1 MRVNSVN
8 LHNEA
13 LAVNGKNSMDNEK
26 RTVSFEDI
34 LSKTVEGNTTV
45 AQFARWIETKHNAN
59 IIDTSELY
67 ASDHISGL
75 NNVIIGGD
83 TLEKMKNNKT
93 FCKKILKVIDDVCSP
108 SAIRDVKSLTPPVKS
123 AGVIIYPDGS
133 YLCWLESVDS
143 DIDNDNKEMNTNK
156 YLKVNWGDLIENIR
170 GNLNDNTTEQIN
182 NLGVIL
188 NSNYVK
194 RK

>member
-1 MRVNSVN
+1 MR
-8 LHNEA
+8 
-13 LAVNGKNSMDNEK
+13 
-26 RTVSFEDI
+26 
-34 LSKTVEGNTTV
+34 
-45 AQFARWIETKHNAN
+45 
-59 IIDTSELY
+59 
-67 ASDHISGL
+67 
-75 NNVIIGGD
+75 
-83 TLEKMKNNKT
+83 
-93 FCKKILKVIDDVCSP
+93 
-108 SAIRDVKSLTPPVKS
+108 VKS

-133 YLCWLESVDS
+133 YLCWLESADS